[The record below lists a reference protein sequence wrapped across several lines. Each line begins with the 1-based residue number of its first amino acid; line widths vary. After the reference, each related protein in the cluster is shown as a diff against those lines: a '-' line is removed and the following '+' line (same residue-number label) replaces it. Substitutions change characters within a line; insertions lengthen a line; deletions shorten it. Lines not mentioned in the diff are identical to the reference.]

1 VDTLTKPTDDKSVF
15 IGHRERKH
23 VFNKI
28 GIVKTT
34 ALLALLNAGLDV
46 LISDVDVVW
55 LNSPAK
61 YFKSGQV
68 RVVFTNPGRLF
79 AHTRLTLL
87 LQSRR
92 KTPKSWFPAIAFSG
106 SNLDGLLLTNSD
118 KLPILATRSST
129 PVCFCCGAG
138 GNRWIW

>member
-1 VDTLTKPTDDKSVF
+1 MDTLTKPTDDKSVF

-79 AHTRLTLL
+79 AHTRLTLFYNPGEKR
-87 LQSRR
+87 QSPGFQRLR
-92 KTPKSWFPAIAFSG
+92 FRVRTWTG
-106 SNLDGLLLTNSD
+106 
-118 KLPILATRSST
+118 
-129 PVCFCCGAG
+129 CF
-138 GNRWIW
+138 